1 MWFIAGQVADDG
13 LPPFLSLH
21 IGGAVFQS
29 TFGWPVFAELRRLLR
44 ARQHGDRTRSYQG
57 RHISLHVPESGD
69 IGLVLPNL
77 RLRLAPDTFTALEAE
92 LLAQLEHPAAAA
104 ALAELAA
111 LYGDL

>member
-1 MWFIAGQVADDG
+1 MWFIAGQGADDG
-13 LPPFLSLH
+13 PLPFLSLH
-21 IGGAVFQS
+21 LSGAVFQS
-29 TFGWPVFAELRRLLR
+29 TVSWPVFAELRRLLC
-44 ARQHGDRTRSYQG
+44 ARQYGDRTRSYQG
-57 RHISLHVPESGD
+57 RHVSLHVPESGD

-92 LLAQLEHPAAAA
+92 LLAQLERPAAAA

>member
-1 MWFIAGQVADDG
+1 MLSQMNLRFPKSLIAALKNRAADDPA
-13 LPPFLSLH
+13 LADYLALTAPF
-21 IGGAVFQS
+21 V
-29 TFGWPVFAELRRLLR
+29 ERLLR

-57 RHISLHVPESGD
+57 RHVSLHVPESGD

-77 RLRLAPDTFTALEAE
+77 RLRLAPDTLTTLEAE
-92 LLAQLEHPAAAA
+92 LLAQLEHLSAAA